1 MAQRRIATGIDIG
14 THQTKIVVVE
24 EIVGENGPELHI
36 IGTGM
41 AETHGMRHGYVVDAA
56 DAVESV
62 RAAKLQAESITRMP
76 IKNAFLAIG
85 GISLDEL
92 RATGDCIISR
102 ADQEVTD
109 LDIQKAREVA
119 REAVRPNFVNRSMLH
134 EIPLEYRLDGHKTLG
149 EPLGLKGTR
158 LEIDYLFITCLSQHG
173 EGLVSI
179 VEAADI
185 EVLDQMASPLAGS
198 YVTLTKDQKIKG
210 CVLANI
216 GAETVSIVVYDE
228 GMPISLKV
236 FPMGSTNITDD
247 LALGFK
253 ISLEDAERIKLGR
266 LGGAMYPRK
275 KVEEIMSVRFRAL
288 FDLIDKHLRA
298 IGRRGNLPAGIVLS
312 GGGSG
317 QGMVSDIAK
326 GSLNLPARIAD
337 LKLSTDTKV
346 RDATWAVAYGLALWG
361 LTGDTESPRSKR
373 PKIQLGDFGS
383 TITDFFKQFMP

>member
-149 EPLGLKGTR
+149 EPLGLKGIYR
-158 LEIDYLFITCLSQHG
+158 
-173 EGLVSI
+173 
-179 VEAADI
+179 
-185 EVLDQMASPLAGS
+185 
-198 YVTLTKDQKIKG
+198 
-210 CVLANI
+210 
-216 GAETVSIVVYDE
+216 
-228 GMPISLKV
+228 
-236 FPMGSTNITDD
+236 
-247 LALGFK
+247 
-253 ISLEDAERIKLGR
+253 
-266 LGGAMYPRK
+266 
-275 KVEEIMSVRFRAL
+275 
-288 FDLIDKHLRA
+288 
-298 IGRRGNLPAGIVLS
+298 
-312 GGGSG
+312 
-317 QGMVSDIAK
+317 
-326 GSLNLPARIAD
+326 
-337 LKLSTDTKV
+337 
-346 RDATWAVAYGLALWG
+346 
-361 LTGDTESPRSKR
+361 
-373 PKIQLGDFGS
+373 
-383 TITDFFKQFMP
+383 